1 MQLLLGPDTLVLPAI
16 LRCQGPQDG
25 KNQRL
30 ELLDK
35 NQNKSLVG
43 LEFYPEND
51 RDVYEIPYTSDF

>member
-1 MQLLLGPDTLVLPAI
+1 MLPAI
-16 LRCQGPQDG
+16 LRCQEPQDG

-35 NQNKSLVG
+35 NRNKSLVG